1 MSFLDQSQR
10 AVRQTRCRA
19 SNDNFSKVLL
29 GDHGKHKLQA
39 NKLTLDTHSVV
50 MSAIFSP
57 SLLAC
62 LGNLEAVHLRG

>member
-1 MSFLDQSQR
+1 MTLLDLVLHLTGGECGTSFLDQSQR

-39 NKLTLDTHSVV
+39 NKLTLGMIHTV
-50 MSAIFSP
+50 
-57 SLLAC
+57 LL
-62 LGNLEAVHLRG
+62 